1 MTLEGAEGDEI
12 QNDNQFY
19 THTQTS
25 KKSLKEN
32 PVPITLFRSSR

>member
-1 MTLEGAEGDEI
+1 MTFEEAEGDEI
-12 QNDNQFY
+12 QDNQFY

-32 PVPITLFRSSR
+32 PVPITFFRLSQ